1 MSITTPPRIYLAS
14 SSPRRRE
21 LLNQI
26 GVQCDVLL
34 FRSGG
39 ARGKDTDLDETPLPD
54 EQVDHYVERLARGK
68 AVAGMKRVQWR
79 HLPEQPVMAADTALD
94 VDGKIVGK
102 PTTPAE
108 AYEMLQ
114 QLSGRSHRVL
124 TAVALGSGE
133 HVRSMVS
140 ISEVRFRRLEDKEIQ
155 YYVGTGDPLDKAG
168 GYAIQGFAAIF
179 IKEIRGSYS
188 GIMGLP
194 LYETAKLL
202 HSFGYSLR
210 P

>member
-1 MSITTPPRIYLAS
+1 MNTTTPPRIYLAS

-26 GVQCDVLL
+26 GVQSDVLM

-39 ARGKDTDLDETPLPD
+39 ARGKDDDLDETPLPD
-54 EQVDHYVERLARGK
+54 EPVEHYVERLARNK
-68 AVAGMKRVQWR
+68 AGAGMKRVQWR
-79 HLPEQPVMAADTALD
+79 HMPEQPVMAADTALD
-94 VDGKIVGK
+94 VDGAIVGK
-102 PTTPAE
+102 PTSPGE
-108 AYEMLQ
+108 AQEMLQ
-114 QLSGRSHRVL
+114 KLSGRSHRVL
-124 TAVALGSGE
+124 TAVAMGSGE
-133 HVRSMVS
+133 HLRSMVS
-140 ISEVRFRRLEDKEIQ
+140 ISEVRFRRLDDKEIQ
-155 YYVGTGDPLDKAG
+155 YYVGTGEPMDKAG
-168 GYAIQGFAAIF
+168 GYAIQGYAAVF

-202 HSFGYSLR
+202 QAFGYSLR